1 MTSKR
6 VESIYILAVI
16 GAVAAVG
23 AVLAG
28 VQRTGATS
36 PATTLAADEMQS
48 IRRAALDYGEGWYEG
63 DAKRMERA
71 LHSELAKR
79 SVYTNPGDGRNRL
92 SQQSAMTL
100 VKYTGRGGGSRSP
113 LANRGST
120 VTILDVF
127 ESAACVKVEG
137 PEWVDY
143 LHMAKWNGQWVIVN
157 VLWEPRPEHRQR
169 LDRALSGVNV
179 KS

>member
-28 VQRTGATS
+28 VQHTGAPS
-36 PATTLAADEMQS
+36 PATTIAADELQS
-48 IRRAALDYGEGWYEG
+48 IRKAALDYGEGWYEG
-63 DAKRMERA
+63 DAERMERA

-79 SVYTNPGDGRNRL
+79 IVYTNPGDGRNRL
-92 SQQSAMTL
+92 NQQSAMSL
-100 VKYTGRGGGSRSP
+100 VKKTRRGGGSRSP
-113 LANRGST
+113 VANRGST

-137 PEWVDY
+137 PQWVDY
-143 LHMAKWNGQWVIVN
+143 LHLAKWNGRWVIVN
-157 VLWEPRPEHRQR
+157 VLWEPRPEFRQR

-179 KS
+179 SS